1 MTPPIPGTPPPHAE
15 LPVAYAD
22 TSASGLGYSLTAPP
36 QEPLARIDG
45 EVSGLPVSLR
55 LLGASHQVL
64 VGDAPRLL
72 ETVACLPDIT
82 ADLPVSFQE
91 SGYYFSARTDTMDA
105 AALAATVTT
114 IVDEVDDHHRRGLP
128 ALLGRFP
135 GSPLALT
142 AIVAGPG
149 AADPNSQVLVTW
161 RTWHTYPQTGEV
173 VVTSS
178 SLWRQGVAHNRTQ
191 P

>member
-1 MTPPIPGTPPPHAE
+1 MKPAPYAD
-15 LPVAYAD
+15 LSVAYAD
-22 TSASGLGYSLTAPP
+22 TSASGLGFSLTAPL
-36 QEPLARIDG
+36 QEPLAQADG
-45 EVSGLPVSLR
+45 EVAGLPVSLR

-64 VGDAPRLL
+64 VGQHPQRHGQLL
-72 ETVACLPDIT
+72 ETVACLPEVT
-82 ADLPVSFQE
+82 SDLPSSFQE
-91 SGYYFSARTDTMDA
+91 SGYYFNARTETMDDDGLTA
-105 AALAATVTT
+105 AVAD
-114 IVDEVDDHHRRGLP
+114 IVAEVDDHHRRGLP

-149 AADPNSQVLVTW
+149 TGDPGSEVLITW

-191 P
+191 A